1 MACNNKKNGGLA
13 NRVNLTS
20 GSLSNERLYV
30 HMSRTMKI
38 GLLIC
43 CLICR
48 PRLICVVLT
57 DPLKQI

>member
-1 MACNNKKNGGLA
+1 M
-13 NRVNLTS
+13 
-20 GSLSNERLYV
+20 YIYMYIYI
-30 HMSRTMKI
+30 HIYIYMSRTMKI

>member
-1 MACNNKKNGGLA
+1 
-13 NRVNLTS
+13 
-20 GSLSNERLYV
+20 
-30 HMSRTMKI
+30 MSRTMKI